1 MDQNSHE
8 QFLEKGSEYVSQDLE
23 TLLLMQKGLQLRIDP
38 NFCDPNESLK
48 SISDFMIKNK
58 HALEEELCE
67 TLNALGGVNDGIGSA
82 VWKWWKKDHQ
92 KASQMTIND
101 LSERDKLELHLE
113 IVDQFHFL
121 MNQMI
126 KTGMS
131 GSDLFNLYILK
142 NEENFKRQD
151 NGY

>member
-1 MDQNSHE
+1 MDQNNHE
-8 QFLEKGSEYVSQDLE
+8 HLECNSDYVSNDLE
-23 TLLLMQKGLQLRIDP
+23 MLLEMQKTLQLRIDP
-38 NFCDPNESLK
+38 KFCDENESLA
-48 SISDFMIKNK
+48 SISDFLIKNK

-67 TLNALGGVNDGIGSA
+67 TLNALGGVNEGIGSA

-92 KASQMTIND
+92 KAKQMTIKD
-101 LSERDKLELHLE
+101 LSEGDLKELKLE

-126 KTGMS
+126 KVRMS
-131 GSDLFNLYILK
+131 GSDLYNLYLLK
-142 NEENFKRQD
+142 NQENFKRQD